1 MFSDSTH
8 SSKGFR
14 DPDSARSLDIAVLLP
29 TPFKFVRIE
38 LSLYALTV
46 SIQPPDTPVVI
57 TKALGRELR
66 FSKYHYKAV
75 VGRSCKRPRTI
86 IS

>member
-8 SSKGFR
+8 SPKGFR
-14 DPDSARSLDIAVLLP
+14 APDSSRGLDIAVLGP

-46 SIQPPDTPVVI
+46 SIVI
-57 TKALGRELR
+57 TDSTTTFQNVASADSSG
-66 FSKYHYKAV
+66 
-75 VGRSCKRPRTI
+75 VGGPNKEPLI
-86 IS
+86 LYE